1 MQQFWIHDHGLTSG
15 IWFAHDERDALLR
28 YVQNQGHKTLED
40 KARSQN
46 ITVDDLMAS
55 IRAERLVELRRHPFA
70 LAGAF

>member
-1 MQQFWIHDHGLTSG
+1 MNQFWVHDRGLLSG
-15 IWFAHDERDALLR
+15 IWFAQDEHDALLR
-28 YVQNQGHKTLED
+28 YVQNQGHNTLED

-55 IRAERLVELRRHPFA
+55 MRAERLVEPRQHPVS